1 MARKSK
7 KPAVIKP
14 PAHSVNQELTQ
25 FRNLTKRELIQIGNL
40 VVKGSYTQLTELA
53 ESKQATVLHLM
64 LASVCEYIIKTG
76 NMITLDK
83 LLDRL
88 IGKVRDEIKLE
99 TEAVNP
105 PQVIV
110 TLPSNGREVRTIETN
125 AEPAFID
132 TDYDLGFE

>member
-1 MARKSK
+1 MARKPKSLT
-7 KPAVIKP
+7 VKP

-25 FRNLTKRELIQIGNL
+25 FRNLTKRELIHIGNL
-40 VVKGSYTQLTELA
+40 VVKGSYTQLNELA

-64 LASVCEYIIKTG
+64 LASVCNYIINTG

-110 TLPSNGREVRTIETN
+110 TLPSNGREVRTLQPNT
-125 AEPAFID
+125 EPAFID
-132 TDYDLGFE
+132 EDYDLGF